1 MKFGRYP
8 HRNGALGR
16 ENTPDEAVWLADVE
30 NLPDWARSQMVKK

>member
-16 ENTPDEAVWLADVE
+16 ENTPDEEVWLADVE